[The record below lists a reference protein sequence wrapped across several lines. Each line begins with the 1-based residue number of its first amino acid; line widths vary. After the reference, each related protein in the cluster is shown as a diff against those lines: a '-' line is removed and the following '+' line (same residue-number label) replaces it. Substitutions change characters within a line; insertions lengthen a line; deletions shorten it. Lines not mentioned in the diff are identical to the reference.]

1 MKKFAK
7 YLGWTLA
14 IGAGLALIASI
25 VILIA
30 AQHHAELSD
39 VVISLG
45 DTEIAVHGLFDQPI
59 LTILVAWL
67 SVAAAFLIAG
77 LGVMFALLVATL
89 GVVFAL
95 GITAVSLGG
104 VALLLASPFI
114 AIAAI
119 VWLIVRNSRKSDA
132 GSATPPPAAAA

>member
-7 YLGWTLA
+7 YLGWTFA

-39 VVISLG
+39 VIISLG

-67 SVAAAFLIAG
+67 RPHCRDARRRLRAWHYG
-77 LGVMFALLVATL
+77 GELGRRRALTRFALNRDRSDRLVD
-89 GVVFAL
+89 
-95 GITAVSLGG
+95 
-104 VALLLASPFI
+104 
-114 AIAAI
+114 
-119 VWLIVRNSRKSDA
+119 R
-132 GSATPPPAAAA
+132 